1 MHVATKTRVTR
12 VMFDSVTSCG
22 ILTRVN
28 YGLLLLR
35 AYDHAALCL
44 FTVGAVSGF
53 LDLSSNTVA
62 FMSSKLNVDILF
74 YRSDTVRYALDI
86 LSILTVIPKTQLL
99 LAENVAVLDEGGS
112 TISTVGEGFLNNEEI
127 VIFFVFQVG
136 IENYRLINRTAIT
149 LPILSNVVFW

>member
-22 ILTRVN
+22 ILTRES

-44 FTVGAVSGF
+44 FTVGTVSGF

-62 FMSSKLNVDILF
+62 FMSSNLNVDILF

-127 VIFFVFQVG
+127 DIFRVPG
-136 IENYRLINRTAIT
+136 RH
-149 LPILSNVVFW
+149 